1 MANPNAPFGF
11 RPIARMGGSPFS
23 LQEYGKPAADANA
36 IYNFDLVG
44 YATGTAI
51 SLPESTN
58 YKLPQIQTGYQ
69 LTPGTSLIL
78 GASIGYGAASTATVH
93 NVADEPDVIYIAQ
106 CKTGTTISTTSHAHR
121 NANFSTTTAGSST
134 TKMSGLAVDGAT
146 IATTSSLDLR
156 IHRVAMISPNAEGDS
171 AILEVTINKH
181 ALGLQT
187 AGV

>member
-1 MANPNAPFGF
+1 MANTNAPFGF
-11 RPIARMGGSPFS
+11 RPFARIGGSPFS
-23 LQEYGKPAADANA
+23 LSEYGKPAADANV

-51 SLPESTN
+51 ALPESTG

-93 NVADEPDVIYIAQ
+93 NVSDEPDVIYIAQ
-106 CKTGTTISTTSHAHR
+106 LKTGTTFSTTSHAHR

-134 TKMSGLAVDGAT
+134 TKMSGLAIDGAT
-146 IATTSSLDLR
+146 IATSFPDFVPLMNRL
-156 IHRVAMISPNAEGDS
+156 GG
-171 AILEVTINKH
+171 AITEAQIES
-181 ALGLQT
+181 GP
-187 AGV
+187 